1 MRLRHKQ
8 VMKHYTFAIWSY
20 KAYTKKTF
28 DNIFKNSIFEKLI
41 FPAKLYKNPKDFC
54 QLNIPSEFSPNLI
67 PQEFTSEETAR
78 TTLFLHP
85 ENEMSFSASF
95 HPSIH
100 IVPNTII
107 LKFTSEHIQNSTC
120 SIDDF
125 INLLQEGIPEFEIG
139 QASLYDS
146 ELIKIPELDG
156 SGGHRF
162 YKTPHFKRPTGGNYR
177 LSLEWLTYFGEDYLN
192 LIGRKRFKNL
202 KSCYLKHEISN
213 GILVVLQQQ
222 PFDIK
227 NPEHIALQKKAE
239 AEIDLYE
246 LAITKLR
253 KTK

>member
-1 MRLRHKQ
+1 MRHKQ
-8 VMKHYTFAIWSY
+8 AMKQYTFAIWSY
-20 KAYTKKTF
+20 KAYTKKSF
-28 DNIFKNSIFEKLI
+28 ENIFKNSIFEKLI
-41 FPAKLYKNPKDFC
+41 FPSRLYKNPEDFY

-67 PQEFTSEETAR
+67 PEEFTSKETAR

-100 IVPNTII
+100 IAPNTII
-107 LKFTSEHIQNSTC
+107 LRFTSEHIQNSVC

-125 INLLQEGIPEFEIG
+125 INLVKEGIPGFEIG

-162 YKTPHFKRPTGGNYR
+162 YKTPHFKRPTGGDYS

-192 LIGRKRFKNL
+192 LIGRKRFENL
-202 KSCYLKHEISN
+202 KTYYLKQEISN
-213 GILVVLQQQ
+213 GILVVLQSQ
-222 PFDIK
+222 PFDVK
-227 NPEHIALQKKAE
+227 NLEHIARQKKAE
-239 AEIDLYE
+239 DELAFYE
-246 LAITKLR
+246 FAITKL
-253 KTK
+253 KENS